1 MLTDWSGNGS
11 GADDGYVIPFGYTVQ
26 YVILYLLDK
35 SSPAWNA
42 SGALLA
48 ANQFVM
54 ATGIWN
60 PFQRTLD
67 ISTLKRKLYNGDS
80 IVLTVTNLE
89 SPVVDVRVHGVIT
102 YAIKYN

>member
-1 MLTDWSGNGS
+1 
-11 GADDGYVIPFGYTVQ
+11 
-26 YVILYLLDK
+26 
-35 SSPAWNA
+35 
-42 SGALLA
+42 
-48 ANQFVM
+48 M

-89 SPVVDVRVHGVIT
+89 SPVMDVRVHGVIT

>member
-26 YVILYLLDK
+26 YVP
-35 SSPAWNA
+35 SGSTAQVPAWNA

-89 SPVVDVRVHGVIT
+89 SPVMDVRVHGVIT